1 MYRVDLYIDGQKA
14 DLFQDESIE
23 INLSTQNIKDIS
35 KVFGDFTNS
44 FSIPASPTNNAIFK
58 HYYNVDVYGGF
69 NANLRVDAFIEVN
82 NNLFR
87 AGVLELEGV
96 QMKSHQPYSYNV
108 GFYSNVTSLKDTFG
122 EDQLNDLD
130 LSSYDHTY
138 NDTNI
143 VTGLNG
149 YVSGTDSSI
158 IYPLISPVANWYYNS
173 ASSDHEPNNIRYHS
187 GHSGSQPK
195 HGVFYY
201 DLKPAIKLQKVIDA
215 IETKYGIEFQSNF
228 FDSADFGK
236 LFMWCHRRAG
246 YMFKDQPFGQSA
258 TTIEFDTTT
267 LDDTDGQWNLSTNT
281 YTLPTNLNSSVAY
294 NTITIGGTAST
305 SAKIQLFK
313 DNAFVA
319 SVDVGTT
326 ISANFSITSA
336 GKYTIRIACA
346 DDAGGSVTISSASIS
361 VVEHRRSGPVF
372 VATTVLQASS
382 SASQVVTQ
390 TLVVSDQMPEQKI
403 SDFIGSL
410 VRAFNLVIVP
420 VANNKYDIEPL
431 DDWYAEGTTRDVTEY
446 IDTEEITIRKPSLY
460 RRISFNY
467 NETEAILG
475 EQFRLQNDIGYGDL
489 RADFAFDGEE
499 FEVEVGFDHML
510 FERLSDQN
518 GGALTTIGVGKSITR
533 EIEPYIGS
541 PLIFYVPAALRG
553 TDTFSYID
561 MTDSENPKTDFW
573 LVGNVNSDVAGSV
586 TKTLNFGTEVDPYLL
601 QGFSQGLYNA
611 YWQDYITDL
620 YDTSRRV
627 FQYSGQ
633 LPLGLMLALKINDK
647 LTIGE
652 RNYIINQMKLNLTTG
667 EAQLELLND
676 V

>member
-14 DLFQDESIE
+14 DLFQEESIE

-35 KVFGDFTNS
+35 KVFGDFTQS
-44 FSIPASPTNNAIFK
+44 FTIPASSANNKIFK

-69 NANLRVDAFIEVN
+69 NANIRVDAFIEVN

-87 AGVLELEGV
+87 DGVLELESV
-96 QMKSHQPYSYNV
+96 QMKQGQPYAYSV
-108 GFYSNVTSLKDTFG
+108 GFYSNVTSLKDKFG
-122 EDQLNDLD
+122 EDKLIDLD
-130 LSSYDHTY
+130 LSAYDHDY

-143 VTGLNG
+143 IAGLDNF
-149 YVSGTDSSI
+149 VSGTSSSI

-173 ASSDHEPNNIRYHS
+173 AGNDHTPSNIYYHS
-187 GHSGSQPK
+187 GHPE

-215 IETKYGIEFQSNF
+215 IETKYSIEFNSDF

-246 YMFKDQPFGQSA
+246 YMFKDQPIGQSA
-258 TTIEFDTTT
+258 TTVEFDTTV
-267 LDDTDGQWNLSTNT
+267 LDNTGGKWNLNTNT
-281 YTLPTNLNSSVAY
+281 YTLSNDINPNVGY
-294 NTITIGGTAST
+294 NEIALGGTLS
-305 SAKIQLFK
+305 SNAKVQLFK
-313 DNAFVA
+313 DDVFVA
-319 SVDVGTT
+319 SIDVGTT
-326 ISANFSITSA
+326 ISAIFSLSSA
-336 GKYTIRIACA
+336 GKYTIRIA
-346 DDAGGSVTISSASIS
+346 DASDAAGSVTITSAFLTVKTI
-361 VVEHRRSGPVF
+361 RRSGANF
-372 VATTVLQASS
+372 VTTTILQATN

-390 TLVVSDQMPEQKI
+390 TLVVADQMPEQKI

-420 VANNKYDIEPL
+420 TGNGKYDIEPL
-431 DDWYAEGTTRDVTEY
+431 DDWYAEGSTREVTEY
-446 IDTEEITIRKPSLY
+446 INTEEVTIRKPQLY
-460 RRISFNY
+460 RRINFAY

-475 EQFRLQNDIGYGDL
+475 EQYRLQNDVGYGDL
-489 RADFAFDGEE
+489 RADFIFDGEE
-499 FEVEVGFDHML
+499 FDVEVGFDHML

-533 EIEPYIGS
+533 EIEPYIGA
-541 PLIFYVPAALRG
+541 PLIFYLAGQIRG
-553 TDTFSYID
+553 ADQFSYINMSD
-561 MTDSENPKTDFW
+561 VESAKTDFH
-573 LVGNVNSDVAGSV
+573 LVSNVNSDVVTSV

-601 QGFSQGLYNA
+601 QGFSQGLYNT
-611 YWQDYITDL
+611 YWKDYITDL
-620 YDTSRRV
+620 YDTSRRT
-627 FQYSGQ
+627 FMYRGQ

-652 RNYIINQMKLNLTTG
+652 RNYIINQMKLNLSTG
-667 EAQLELLND
+667 EAQMELLND